1 MVKQFYYHTNIHILL
16 SFWEFW
22 HAWYY
27 GMIIWN
33 IWNDFAFW
41 KKKQEKCLD
50 SVNCNPT
57 SSTNF
62 PILLYRS
69 KKKPMAKIIN
79 QRNSRKKYYQG
90 RGQVVLKM
98 LSRKTRKKIKYIS
111 KFFSQYNNNTST
123 LFLDIIYKLQMI
135 LFQNVYNIWHVPI
148 SF

>member
-1 MVKQFYYHTNIHILL
+1 MVWNGKAILL
-16 SFWEFW
+16 PYQHTYFIVILGILTCMILWDDYFEFC
-22 HAWYY
+22 YIY
-27 GMIIWN
+27 EMILH
-33 IWNDFAFW
+33 FE

-98 LSRKTRKKIKYIS
+98 LSRKTRQK
-111 KFFSQYNNNTST
+111 
-123 LFLDIIYKLQMI
+123 
-135 LFQNVYNIWHVPI
+135 
-148 SF
+148 